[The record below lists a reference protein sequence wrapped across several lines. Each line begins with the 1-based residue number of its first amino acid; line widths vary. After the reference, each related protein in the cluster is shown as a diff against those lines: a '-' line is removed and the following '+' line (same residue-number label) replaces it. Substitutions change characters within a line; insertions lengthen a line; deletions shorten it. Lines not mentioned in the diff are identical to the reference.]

1 MRSFQKFTLLT
12 TICIY
17 LVIFAGGLVRVSG
30 AGLGCP
36 DWPKCFGRWFPPTSI
51 DQIPP
56 DMDPAQFNITLAWI
70 EYVNRLVGVIV
81 GFLVAGLALW
91 AILKLRKHK
100 RITWAA
106 IAAAMLTAFQGW
118 HGSVVVSSG
127 LEQSIVSVHYFLALL
142 IAGLMI
148 FIYTQCYYLQNR
160 ETVNPQLPK
169 DIRFWGIG
177 ILLLAFFQIF
187 LGTEIRSTVEELA
200 INLPLL
206 SSAERLSQVG
216 IINHLHLALGLT
228 LAASIWIFG
237 LRVRKNLN
245 IIPQPIKFAA
255 ASSAILILI
264 QISLG
269 MAFVIWGLVAQVQL
283 FHLYLASIIIGML
296 ILILSSTFN
305 TKEE

>member
-1 MRSFQKFTLLT
+1 MRSFQRFSLLT

-51 DQIPP
+51 EQIPP

-100 RITWAA
+100 RIIWAA
-106 IAAAMLTAFQGW
+106 IAAAVLTAFQGW

-127 LEQSIVSVHYFLALL
+127 LEQSVVSVHYFLALL
-142 IAGLMI
+142 IAGIMI
-148 FIYTQCYYLQNR
+148 FIYTQTYYLQR
-160 ETVNPQLPK
+160 PSDFSPRLPH

-200 INLPLL
+200 ISLPLL
-206 SSAERLSQVG
+206 SSAERLSQIG